1 MLIFN
6 TAVFLFGGL
15 GLFLMGM
22 KFLSD
27 GLQTVAGSSLKN
39 LIGIFTNNRFLGV
52 FVGILVT
59 TLLQS
64 SSITSVMVIGFVN
77 AELMVLRQ
85 AIGVIMGANVGTT
98 TTGWLLALD
107 IGKYGIPL
115 AGVFGLIYSFTSKE
129 KIKYSAYAVLG
140 LGLLFMGLEAMKAA
154 LAPLAESPEFLVFLT
169 KFNANTFEGL
179 LKCVLAGTVLTA
191 IMQSSSG
198 MLGVTIAMAHQ
209 GFINFETSAAIVLGA
224 NIGTTVTG
232 LLASIGTSRAA
243 RRTSLFNILFNVLG
257 TIWVVILFKPFIA
270 FIAAFISIAFK
281 VPDPD
286 LIKMTADGLKYAP
299 HATLAIATFH
309 TVFNVINLIV
319 LLPFTNVFARVLET
333 LVKQKAKRKKN
344 VATKLD
350 DRLLA
355 SPFVAISQSN
365 REILHMNKSLK
376 NMMDDLKVY
385 LEDPSASKKQDAIFD
400 AENHL
405 DLAQEELTNFLT
417 KLLSNRASR
426 VVAVDA
432 ERHMRMSDDIETASD
447 YATQVLKLHLRMEE
461 KRVSFDKEH
470 FTGIIELHDKTTK
483 LIEELQVFLEQP
495 IKSDSLLSSI
505 RQHGSHITSLVRDL
519 RSMHWSH
526 LSEALYDPLVTTTYT
541 DVLNA
546 YRKIKEHIITATE
559 AGCVE
564 LHESS
569 FSLE

>member
-98 TTGWLLALD
+98 TTGWVLALD

-191 IMQSSSG
+191 IMQSSSA

-232 LLASIGTSRAA
+232 FLASIGTSRAA

-505 RQHGSHITSLVRDL
+505 RQHGSHITSLVL
-519 RSMHWSH
+519 YILIMHSSH
-526 LSEALYDPLVTTTYT
+526 LYEALYYPLVTTTYT

-564 LHESS
+564 SHESS

>member
-191 IMQSSSG
+191 IMQSSSA

-232 LLASIGTSRAA
+232 FLASIGTSRAA

-309 TVFNVINLIV
+309 TVFNVINLII

-564 LHESS
+564 SHESS